1 MIINRA
7 YRSEYNRNASV
18 LVVEY
23 CEYKQSWSEKQEQG
37 YFAMRIFG
45 KRKPGKSKQA
55 QIL

>member
-7 YRSEYNRNASV
+7 YRS
-18 LVVEY
+18 
-23 CEYKQSWSEKQEQG
+23 EYKQSWSEKQEQG

>member
-1 MIINRA
+1 MILNRT
-7 YRSEYNRNASV
+7 YQSSV
-18 LVVEY
+18 NQNTSILFDKY

>member
-7 YRSEYNRNASV
+7 YRSEYNRNASISDV
-18 LVVEY
+18 KY

>member
-7 YRSEYNRNASV
+7 YRSS
-18 LVVEY
+18 Y

-55 QIL
+55 QFL